1 MIDMLDFVEKNA
13 EKSMGIKG
21 LMLQIRQTRCII
33 KDNRWST
40 PKFDKHGE
48 KGCSGRYLRT

>member
-1 MIDMLDFVEKNA
+1 MLDFVEKNA